1 VHTERTWRAQL
12 ENGGQAK
19 GNPIMKKHCIALIVI
34 STTVLGFTTIAPLAR
49 AQDQLPANSQ
59 TVRQPPSPEQVVEL
73 LGKKLNLTED
83 QKAKIAP
90 IIAGRQQQT
99 QALRA
104 DTSMRQR
111 KKMRKLKS
119 IFKDSD
125 KKIEAILT
133 KEQKQQYAQIKEQM
147 REQMKERKNRGDSD

>member
-1 VHTERTWRAQL
+1 
-12 ENGGQAK
+12 
-19 GNPIMKKHCIALIVI
+19 MKKHCIALIVI
-34 STTVLGFTTIAPLAR
+34 STTVLGFTIIAPLAR
-49 AQDQLPANSQ
+49 AQDQPPANAQ

-73 LGKKLNLTED
+73 LGKKLDLTED
-83 QKAKIAP
+83 QKAKITP

>member
-1 VHTERTWRAQL
+1 
-12 ENGGQAK
+12 
-19 GNPIMKKHCIALIVI
+19 MKKHCIALIVI
-34 STTVLGFTTIAPLAR
+34 STTVLGFTIIAPLAR
-49 AQDQLPANSQ
+49 AQDQPPANAQ

-73 LGKKLNLTED
+73 LGKKLDLTED